1 MKTFAKLFSTFI
13 AINIVFSLFIY
24 SWATDRDIV
33 GLSSKPVD
41 RFTEIF
47 FMNISIFTL
56 TGSTKTIKSKR
67 VQILMSLYMLFVFT
81 ALIRNLF

>member
-1 MKTFAKLFSTFI
+1 MNAFAKLFSTFI
-13 AINIVFSLFIY
+13 AINLAFLLFIY
-24 SWATDRDIV
+24 SWATNQDIV
-33 GLSSKPVD
+33 GLPSKPVD

-56 TGSTKTIKSKR
+56 TGSAKTIKSKR

-81 ALIRNLF
+81 ALIRHIF

>member
-1 MKTFAKLFSTFI
+1 MKTFAKLLSTFI
-13 AINIVFSLFIY
+13 AFNIVFSLFIY
-24 SWATDRDIV
+24 SWATSQDIE

-56 TGSTKTIKSKR
+56 TGSGKNIKSKR
-67 VQILMSLYMLFVFT
+67 AQILLSLYMLLVFT
-81 ALIRNLF
+81 AVIRHWF

>member
-13 AINIVFSLFIY
+13 AFNIVFSLFIY
-24 SWATDRDIV
+24 SWATNQDIV

-56 TGSTKTIKSKR
+56 TGSGKTIKSKR
-67 VQILMSLYMLFVFT
+67 AQILLSLYMLLVFT
-81 ALIRNLF
+81 AIIRHVF

>member
-1 MKTFAKLFSTFI
+1 MKTFSKLFSTFI
-13 AINIVFSLFIY
+13 AINLAFSLFIY

-67 VQILMSLYMLFVFT
+67 VQILMSLYTF
-81 ALIRNLF
+81 LI